1 MIGLVLCG
9 HGDFASGLYSSVKL
23 IAGEQEKFNVINFSE
38 GISSEKLQALLDS
51 AVETVDQGQ
60 GVVIFT
66 DIPGG
71 TPFNQSVILSTRKEN
86 IRVISG
92 TNLPAVLDGCF
103 SRELPLDNF
112 TTKVLDSGR
121 EGLLEFIQKKKSSVN
136 SDMEDGI

>member
-23 IAGEQEKFNVINFSE
+23 IAGEQEKFDVINFSE

-71 TPFNQSVILSTRKEN
+71 TPFNQSVILSTKKEN

-103 SRELPLDNF
+103 SRELPLDTF

-121 EGLLEFIQKKKSSVN
+121 AGLQEFIQKKKSSVN

>member
-23 IAGEQEKFNVINFSE
+23 IAGEQEKFDVINFSE

-86 IRVISG
+86 IRVLSG

-121 EGLLEFIQKKKSSVN
+121 AGLQEFIQKKKSSVN